1 MSNTNNNAR
10 FAIEAKGLRK
20 SFASNLVLNE
30 LDMSVD
36 WGSLT
41 VIFGSNGSGKSTLVN
56 NLATIST
63 PTSGEIYVAGFDVKK
78 EKALI
83 RKNIGVVTHEL
94 LLYSDLTAYDNLFFY
109 GKMFNL
115 PDIEHKIELAA
126 DITGTEHYLRKKV
139 RHMSH
144 GMQKRISI
152 ARAILHDP
160 PILFLDEPES
170 GLDQEAL
177 EGFYEMIRSGQR
189 GKRTI
194 LMTTHNID
202 RGLQMGDRVTV
213 LSKGKISYDK
223 KRVDIDKEVFE
234 RDYNILRQDQL

>member
-1 MSNTNNNAR
+1 MSNTNNNVG
-10 FAIEAKGLRK
+10 FAIEAKRLRK
-20 SFASNLVLNE
+20 SFGSNLVLNE

-36 WGSLT
+36 WGSFT

-63 PTSGEIYVAGFDVKK
+63 PTSGEIYVAGFDIKK

-94 LLYSDLTAYDNLFFY
+94 LLYSDLTAYENLFFY

-115 PDIEHKIELAA
+115 PDIEHKIELTAE
-126 DITGTEHYLRKKV
+126 ITGAKDYLRKKIK
-139 RHMSH
+139 HMSH
-144 GMQKRISI
+144 GMQKRIAI
-152 ARAILHDP
+152 GRAILHDP

-177 EGFYEMIRSGQR
+177 ERLYEMIRSGQN

-202 RGLQMGDRVTV
+202 RGLEMGDRVTV

-223 KRVDIDKEVFE
+223 KRVDINRDVFE
-234 RDYNILRQDQL
+234 GDYISLRQSQL

>member
-1 MSNTNNNAR
+1 M
-10 FAIEAKGLRK
+10 
-20 SFASNLVLNE
+20 V
-30 LDMSVD
+30 
-36 WGSLT
+36 
-41 VIFGSNGSGKSTLVN
+41 FGSNGSGKSTLVN

-109 GKMFNL
+109 AKMFNL

-234 RDYNILRQDQL
+234 RNYNILRQDQL

>member
-1 MSNTNNNAR
+1 MSNTNDNAR

-30 LDMSVD
+30 LNMSVD
-36 WGSLT
+36 WGSFT

-94 LLYSDLTAYDNLFFY
+94 LLYSDLTAYENLFFY

-126 DITGTEHYLRKKV
+126 DITGTGHYLRKKI
-139 RHMSH
+139 RHLSH

-223 KRVDIDKEVFE
+223 KRVDIDREVFE
-234 RDYNILRQDQL
+234 RDYTSLRQDQL

>member
-1 MSNTNNNAR
+1 MSNTNNNTR

-94 LLYSDLTAYDNLFFY
+94 LLYSDLTAYENLFFY

-126 DITGTEHYLRKKV
+126 DITGTGHYLRKKI

-213 LSKGKISYDK
+213 LSKGKIAYDK
-223 KRVDIDKEVFE
+223 KRVDIDREVFE
-234 RDYNILRQDQL
+234 RDYTSLRQDQL